1 MMTKETLDLLT
12 QRLPR
17 YTSYPTAPHFKAID
31 KQGLLETWQSELDK
45 SQPISLYLHIPFCAE
60 MCWYCGCHTK
70 ITKKYEPVEG
80 YVSALISEIEQTAL
94 RLNTKRT
101 VSHIH
106 FGGGSPTLLE
116 PAEFE
121 RIMDALG
128 AAFTFL
134 DHAEI
139 AIEMDPRTLTEKK
152 IKSYAEKGVNRASL
166 GVQDIHD
173 HIMEAVG
180 RPQTLKQTQGA
191 CRMLREHGITD
202 INFDV
207 MYGFPHQTAKTIR
220 DTMNTLADLNPSRI
234 AFFGYA
240 HVPWMKKHM
249 RLIPEESLPDT
260 EARMILMNTG
270 RDILIERG
278 YTAIGIDHYAKP
290 EDEMVKALSTG
301 TLKRNFQGYTTD
313 VADTLIGFGAS
324 SISKYPQGF
333 MQNQPNIGLY
343 KNTVGSVEPTAVKY
357 CPTDADD
364 HARSDIIEA
373 LMCNFESYI
382 PEAYDA
388 EKEAIMDKLGGDIL
402 EWDSMTRTLCILKDG
417 YLWARVVASA
427 FDAYLAP
434 SPEEKHSKAV

>member
-1 MMTKETLDLLT
+1 MMTEEKIDLLT

-31 KQGLLETWQSELDK
+31 KLRLLSTWQEELDETK
-45 SQPISLYLHIPFCAE
+45 PVSLYLHIPFCAE

-70 ITKKYEPVEG
+70 ITKKHEPVES
-80 YVSALISEIEQTAL
+80 YVSALISEIEQTAQ
-94 RLNTKRT
+94 RLSTKRT

-128 AAFTFL
+128 AAFTLL
-134 DHAEI
+134 DNAEI
-139 AIEMDPRTLTEKK
+139 AIEMDPRTLTEEK

-166 GVQDIHD
+166 GVQDIHN

-180 RPQTLKQTQGA
+180 RPQTLQQTQDA
-191 CRMLREHGITD
+191 CRMLRAHGITN

-207 MYGFPHQTAKTIR
+207 MYGFPHQTAKTMA
-220 DTMNTLADLNPSRI
+220 DTMHTLAELKPSRI

-249 RLIPEESLPDT
+249 RLIPEDSLPDT
-260 EARMILMNTG
+260 DARMLLMKTG
-270 RDILIERG
+270 RNALIEQG
-278 YTAIGIDHYAKP
+278 YIPVGIDHYAMP
-290 EDEMVKALSTG
+290 EDDMVKALKKG
-301 TLKRNFQGYTTD
+301 RLKRNFQGYTTD
-313 VADTLIGFGAS
+313 TSETLIGFGAS
-324 SISKYPQGF
+324 SISKYPGGF

-343 KNTVGSVEPTAVKY
+343 KNTIGSIEPATVKY
-357 CPTDADD
+357 CPTTRDD
-364 HARSDIIEA
+364 HDRGDIIEA
-373 LMCNFESYI
+373 LMCNFEAYI
-382 PEAYDA
+382 PEEYDA
-388 EKEAIMDKLGGDIL
+388 EKDAIMEKLGNDIL
-402 EWDSMTRTLCILKDG
+402 EWDSLTRTLCIIKEG

-427 FDAYLAP
+427 FDAYLKP
-434 SPEEKHSKAV
+434 SPEKKHSAAI